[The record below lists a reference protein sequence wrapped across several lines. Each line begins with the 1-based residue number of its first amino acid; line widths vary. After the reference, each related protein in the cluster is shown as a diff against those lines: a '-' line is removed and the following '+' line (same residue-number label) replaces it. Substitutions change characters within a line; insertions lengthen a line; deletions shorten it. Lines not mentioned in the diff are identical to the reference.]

1 MMHYCI
7 STAFLKQAVE
17 EKKAL
22 RKGYLTLLLLLLLPL
37 GPKVYPYLPKIEDYL
52 HMHVS
57 T

>member
-22 RKGYLTLLLLLLLPL
+22 RKGYFSLLLLPL

>member
-22 RKGYLTLLLLLLLPL
+22 RKGYFTLLLLLLPL

-52 HMHVS
+52 PMHVS